1 MLTVAHVLPSIKH
14 HTTPVGNVKGSEERD
29 LIFGRLFGIQA
40 IIESGLVSRP
50 TTTLEDFEEIIRNVT
65 DLGKTKVWL
74 KEATGWTTLNGLK
87 EVTEKKVGWLK
98 EGLKKTLDIL
108 FTGDEKEFWG
118 PEKVGILLWLQST
131 HNVGLFL

>member
-1 MLTVAHVLPSIKH
+1 MIKH

-40 IIESGLVSRP
+40 IIESGLISRS
-50 TTTLEDFEEIIRNVT
+50 TTTPDDFKETIRNVT
-65 DLGKTKVWL
+65 DLGKNKVWL

-87 EVTEKKVGWLK
+87 EVTEKNVSWLNQAITNSL
-98 EGLKKTLDIL
+98 EIL
-108 FTGDEKEFWG
+108 FTGDEKEIWG

-131 HNVGLFL
+131 HSVSLSVSFVSC